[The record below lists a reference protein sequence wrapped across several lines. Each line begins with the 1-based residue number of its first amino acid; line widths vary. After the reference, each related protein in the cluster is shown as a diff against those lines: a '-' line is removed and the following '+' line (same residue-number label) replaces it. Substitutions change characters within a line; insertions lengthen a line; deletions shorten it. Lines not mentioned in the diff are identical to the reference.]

1 MSLAA
6 AITGLRVDWI
16 AGWAGKDVLEKA
28 LPADSADQS
37 ILEGNKGSWRAHM
50 DALRVCVFFHGRLT
64 AARRGL
70 VVANLTEVVGLS
82 NKILPMP

>member
-6 AITGLRVDWI
+6 AVTALRVDWI

-28 LPADSADQS
+28 LPADSAGQS

-50 DALRVCVFFHGRLT
+50 DALRTCVFFSWARSPRT
-64 AARRGL
+64 ARG
-70 VVANLTEVVGLS
+70 VVANLIATAESLS
-82 NKILPMP
+82 RILPMP